1 MPRPDDGST
10 AACRIA
16 RMFSKATKQAARVL
30 LAVVLMWLATRGVEW
45 DDVFAAMA
53 RRSWR
58 WFALCFLLVVIDRM
72 LMAWRWIVLLRAVEQ
87 PPHVPLHQIIR
98 LFFVSTFVGTFTP
111 GSIGGDA
118 MRVMSLARLGASTSA
133 AVGSVAVDRMLGTV
147 SVLLMAVVGATLA
160 GSKIDAFWLRFA
172 LLVSTIGVTG
182 TLLLLFDSRV
192 LAGLVRWAGGGR
204 FPTVE
209 RWAQKF
215 LAAIRQYGDH
225 RGVLVGVLA
234 ASVAVQA
241 LRSAQAWCL
250 GLAIGLAISGVWY
263 FALIPF
269 VVLAFLLP
277 ASIAGLGAGTASFVP
292 LFAYARLTNEDA
304 VALSLLFAFLGV
316 VGNLPGGVLML
327 LAPGSDSRLRTP
339 KT

>member
-1 MPRPDDGST
+1 
-10 AACRIA
+10 
-16 RMFSKATKQAARVL
+16 MFSRATKQAARVL

-53 RRSWR
+53 RGSWR
-58 WFALCFLLVVIDRM
+58 WFALCFVLVVIDRV
-72 LMAWRWIVLLRAVEQ
+72 LMAWRWIVLLRAVEHR
-87 PPHVPLHQIIR
+87 PHVPLHQLIR

-118 MRVMSLARLGASTSA
+118 MRVMSLTRLGTSTSA
-133 AVGSVAVDRMLGTV
+133 AVGSVAVDRVLGTV
-147 SVLLMAVVGATLA
+147 SVLLMAVVGAALA
-160 GSKIDAFWLRFA
+160 GSLLEAFWLRFA
-172 LLVSTIGVTG
+172 LLVSAIGVAG

-209 RWAQKF
+209 RWAQNF

-225 RGVLVGVLA
+225 RSVLVGVLA

-250 GLAIGLAISGVWY
+250 GLAIGLSISGLWY

-277 ASIAGLGAGTASFVP
+277 LSIAGVGAGTASFVP
-292 LFAYARLTNEDA
+292 LFGYAHLIQEDA
-304 VALSLLFAFLGV
+304 VALSFLFAFLGF
-316 VGNLPGGVLML
+316 VGNLPGGLLML
-327 LAPGSDSRLRTP
+327 ATPGSDPPLNSV

>member
-1 MPRPDDGST
+1 MGVN

-45 DDVFAAMA
+45 DQVFAAIA
-53 RRSWR
+53 RGTPG
-58 WFALCFLLVVIDRM
+58 WFAICVALVAIDRT

-87 PPHVPLHQIIR
+87 SPRIPFRHLMR
-98 LFFVSTFVGTFTP
+98 LFFVSTFIGTFTP

-118 MRVMSLARLGASTSA
+118 VRIMSLTRLGASTSA
-133 AVGSVAVDRMLGTV
+133 AVGSVAVDRLLGTV
-147 SVLLMAVVGATLA
+147 SVLLMAVFGAALA
-160 GSKIDAFWLRFA
+160 GSQLEVFWLRFA
-172 LLVSTIGVTG
+172 LLVSAFGVAG
-182 TLLLLFDSRV
+182 ALLLLFDSRV
-192 LAGLVRWAGGGR
+192 LTGLVRWAGGGR

-209 RWAQKF
+209 HWAQKF
-215 LAAIRQYGDH
+215 LLAVRQYGDH

-250 GLAIGLAISGVWY
+250 GLAIGLPISGFWY

-277 ASIAGLGAGTASFVP
+277 ASIAGVGAGTASFVP
-292 LFAYARLTNEDA
+292 LFLYARLSSEDA

-316 VGNLPGGVLML
+316 IGNLPGGLLML
-327 LAPGSDSRLRTP
+327 VSPNADPSLNTP

>member
-1 MPRPDDGST
+1 
-10 AACRIA
+10 
-16 RMFSKATKQAARVL
+16 MFSRAAKQAARVL

-45 DDVFAAMA
+45 GEVFAAIA
-53 RRSWR
+53 RGSWR
-58 WFALCFLLVVIDRM
+58 WFALCLLLVMIDRV

-87 PPHVPLHQIIR
+87 PPHVALDQIIW

-118 MRVMSLARLGASTSA
+118 MRVMSLTRFGASTSA
-133 AVGSVAVDRMLGTV
+133 AVGSVAVDRLLGTV
-147 SVLLMAVVGATLA
+147 SVLLMAAVGAALA
-160 GSKIDAFWLRFA
+160 GSALDAFWLRFA
-172 LLVSTIGVTG
+172 LLVSAIGVAG

-192 LAGLVRWAGGGR
+192 LTGLVRWAGGGR

-215 LAAIRQYGDH
+215 LSAVRQYGEH
-225 RGVLVGVLA
+225 RGVLIGVIV

-250 GLAIGLAISGVWY
+250 GLAIGLPISGFWY

-269 VVLAFLLP
+269 VVLVFLLP
-277 ASIAGLGAGTASFVP
+277 LSIAGVGAGTGSFVP
-292 LFAYARLTNEDA
+292 LFALALVSKEDA
-304 VALSLLFAFLGV
+304 VALSFLFAFLGV
-316 VGNLPGGVLML
+316 VGNLPGGL
-327 LAPGSDSRLRTP
+327 LLLVSPSSNPRPRT
-339 KT
+339 

>member
-1 MPRPDDGST
+1 MGVN

-16 RMFSKATKQAARVL
+16 RMFSKATKQAARVV
-30 LAVVLMWLATRGVEW
+30 LAVALMWLATRGVEW
-45 DDVFAAMA
+45 DKVFAAIA
-53 RRSWR
+53 RGTPR
-58 WFALCFLLVVIDRM
+58 WFAICLALVVLDRV

-87 PPHVPLHQIIR
+87 PPRVPRSRLIR

-118 MRVMSLARLGASTSA
+118 MRIMSLTRLGATTSA
-133 AVGSVAVDRMLGTV
+133 AVGSVAVDRLLGTV
-147 SVLLMAVVGATLA
+147 SVLLMAVFGAALA
-160 GSKIDAFWLRFA
+160 GSLLEAFWLRLA
-172 LLVSTIGVTG
+172 LLVSAIGVAG
-182 TLLLLFDSRV
+182 ALLLLFDSRV
-192 LAGLVRWAGGGR
+192 LTGLVRWAGGGR

-215 LAAIRQYGDH
+215 LSAVRQYGEH
-225 RGVLVGVLA
+225 RGVLVGVLV

-250 GLAIGLAISGVWY
+250 GVAIGLPISGFWY

-277 ASIAGLGAGTASFVP
+277 LSIAGIGAGTASFVP
-292 LFAYARLTNEDA
+292 LFVYAHVSREDA
-304 VALSLLFAFLGV
+304 VALSLLFAFLGFI
-316 VGNLPGGVLML
+316 GNLPGGLLML
-327 LAPGSDSRLRTP
+327 VAPNADSSPNSPQT
-339 KT
+339 